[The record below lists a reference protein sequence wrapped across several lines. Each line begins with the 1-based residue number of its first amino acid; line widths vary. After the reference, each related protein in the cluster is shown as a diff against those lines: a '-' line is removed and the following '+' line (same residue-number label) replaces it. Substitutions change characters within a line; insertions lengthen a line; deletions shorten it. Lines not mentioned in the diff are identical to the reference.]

1 MCAPR
6 TELDAS
12 DTGVADVPAYVTLID
27 GARVQLRT
35 LDRGDYDALIELVMT
50 LTDRERYMRF
60 FTMNPACL
68 NEWARALVTPN
79 DDQYV
84 LGVFED
90 HTLIATANY
99 VMTSQPGCAE
109 VSVLVAH
116 LQHDRG
122 VGTALLRA
130 LGLAAHRKGIRRFV
144 ADVLAE
150 NYCLHKVV
158 VDAGWPCTWHRDGAA
173 FTLDL
178 DLTAAHSD
186 GRAGRPTSED
196 WM

>member
-1 MCAPR
+1 
-6 TELDAS
+6 LDAPAPA
-12 DTGVADVPAYVTLID
+12 GADLPVCATLID
-27 GARVQLRT
+27 GATVQIRT
-35 LDRGDYDALIELVMT
+35 LDPGDYDALVELLMT

-68 NEWARALVTPN
+68 NEWARSLVIPN

-116 LQHDRG
+116 LQHERG
-122 VGTALLRA
+122 VGTALLRT
-130 LGLAAHRKGIRRFV
+130 LGLAAHRKGIRHFV

-150 NYCLHKVV
+150 NYSLHKVV
-158 VDAGWPCTWHRDGAA
+158 VDAGWPCTWHRDGAV

-178 DLTAAHSD
+178 DLTAADSD
-186 GRAGRPTSED
+186 GCAAAQPSED
-196 WM
+196 RI

>member
-1 MCAPR
+1 MRSPR
-6 TELDAS
+6 TELDAP
-12 DTGVADVPAYVTLID
+12 DTAVADLPAYVSLVD
-27 GARVQLRT
+27 GASVQIRT
-35 LDRGDYDALIELVMT
+35 LDPGDYDALVELLMT
-50 LTDRERYMRF
+50 LTDQERYMRF
-60 FTMNPACL
+60 FTMNPASH
-68 NEWARALVTPN
+68 NEWARSLVTPN

-90 HTLIATANY
+90 DTLIATANY

-130 LGLAAHRKGIRRFV
+130 LGLAAHRRGIRHFV

-150 NYCLHKVV
+150 NYSLHKVV

-173 FTLDL
+173 FTLDV
-178 DLTAAHSD
+178 DLSAADSD
-186 GRAGRPTSED
+186 GHAGCPTRED
-196 WM
+196 RM

>member
-1 MCAPR
+1 
-6 TELDAS
+6 
-12 DTGVADVPAYVTLID
+12 
-27 GARVQLRT
+27 
-35 LDRGDYDALIELVMT
+35 
-50 LTDRERYMRF
+50 MRF
-60 FTMNPACL
+60 FTMNPASH
-68 NEWARALVTPN
+68 NEWARSLVTPN

-90 HTLIATANY
+90 DTLIATANY
-99 VMTSQPGCAE
+99 VMTSQPGQAE

-130 LGLAAHRKGIRRFV
+130 LGLAAHRKGIRHFV

-150 NYCLHKVV
+150 NYSLHKVV

-173 FTLDL
+173 FTLDV
-178 DLTAAHSD
+178 DLTAADSD
-186 GRAGRPTSED
+186 GRAGCPTRKD
-196 WM
+196 RM